1 MKKLLIVLVLLLS
14 FNFIISPANKKSP
27 KDLPEKYRKWLEEEV
42 VYIITPKER
51 EIFLQLETDKERDM
65 FIEAFWKQRDPTPG
79 TPRNEFKEEHYRRIA
94 YANRVFGRGT
104 PRPGWKTDRGRIY
117 IILGEPLDIERFEGQ
132 SLIYPTEIWFYKGD
146 QRYGLPAFFNIV
158 FYKDKGIGEY
168 KLYSPVT
175 DTFRKLIIDKRIAGG
190 DPETAYYE
198 LYQYDPELAQAAFSL
213 IPGENPPLN
222 TPSLSSEI
230 LLGNVLTLPHRKVKD
245 EYAEKLLK
253 YKDIVE
259 LDYTANYI
267 SCDYLISVIKDEEG
281 NFYVN
286 YSIEPSALSVDYY
299 NKKYLAHFE
308 LNGKVTDLKGKIIF
322 QYGKSFSLEIP
333 EEKIDQLRASSYAIQ
348 DCFPLVPGS
357 YKLSVILKNTVSKE
371 FTSIEKDIYIP
382 KNENIIQM
390 SPLIL
395 GFKTEKKSYYL
406 NVKKPFTIE
415 DFQIFSYSKN
425 IYTNKDNLIV
435 FYQVYNLSPDIEKNG
450 FFKYIIKNKKKIF
463 LSISKPLTEF
473 GNKQSFLVSFPLTDF
488 SPGFY
493 TIRVSLYDKDNNEI
507 LFEEKEFQVS
517 AFSVI
522 PRPWI
527 ISKIMP
533 KNEKTRAEIKFI
545 LANQYYSLGNIE
557 KAKRI
562 LEEINKRF
570 PQLRYAQLLGE
581 IYFLN
586 KEYQKVKELL
596 MPYKNS
602 NPKSFAF
609 LALLG
614 KTCQALGEFE
624 EAIKIYKEYLLHEG
638 TNLNILNLIGDCY
651 YKLGDNEQAL
661 IAWRKSLE
669 LNPNQPSIK
678 QKIEQL
684 KKK

>member
-1 MKKLLIVLVLLLS
+1 
-14 FNFIISPANKKSP
+14 
-27 KDLPEKYRKWLEEEV
+27 
-42 VYIITPKER
+42 
-51 EIFLQLETDKERDM
+51 
-65 FIEAFWKQRDPTPG
+65 
-79 TPRNEFKEEHYRRIA
+79 
-94 YANRVFGRGT
+94 
-104 PRPGWKTDRGRIY
+104 
-117 IILGEPLDIERFEGQ
+117 
-132 SLIYPTEIWFYKGD
+132 
-146 QRYGLPAFFNIV
+146 
-158 FYKDKGIGEY
+158 
-168 KLYSPVT
+168 
-175 DTFRKLIIDKRIAGG
+175 
-190 DPETAYYE
+190 
-198 LYQYDPELAQAAFSL
+198 
-213 IPGENPPLN
+213 
-222 TPSLSSEI
+222 
-230 LLGNVLTLPHRKVKD
+230 
-245 EYAEKLLK
+245 
-253 YKDIVE
+253 
-259 LDYTANYI
+259 
-267 SCDYLISVIKDEEG
+267 
-281 NFYVN
+281 
-286 YSIEPSALSVDYY
+286 
-299 NKKYLAHFE
+299 
-308 LNGKVTDLKGKIIF
+308 
-322 QYGKSFSLEIP
+322 
-333 EEKIDQLRASSYAIQ
+333 
-348 DCFPLVPGS
+348 
-357 YKLSVILKNTVSKE
+357 
-371 FTSIEKDIYIP
+371 
-382 KNENIIQM
+382 
-390 SPLIL
+390 
-395 GFKTEKKSYYL
+395 
-406 NVKKPFTIE
+406 
-415 DFQIFSYSKN
+415 
-425 IYTNKDNLIV
+425 
-435 FYQVYNLSPDIEKNG
+435 
-450 FFKYIIKNKKKIF
+450 
-463 LSISKPLTEF
+463 
-473 GNKQSFLVSFPLTDF
+473 VSFPLTDF